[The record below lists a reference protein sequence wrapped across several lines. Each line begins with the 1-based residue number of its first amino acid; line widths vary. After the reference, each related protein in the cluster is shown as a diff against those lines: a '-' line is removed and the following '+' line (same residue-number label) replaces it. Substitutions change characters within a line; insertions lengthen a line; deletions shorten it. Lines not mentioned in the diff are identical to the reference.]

1 MLVILF
7 PYHWKGSEVNHLHE
21 LPELPELLE
30 LPELPGIL
38 PLLLT
43 RNKIINGDSF
53 RLKWEMGGGL
63 KSISDNIIKN
73 TREKS
78 LNFLPFQIKVK
89 KIISFKGT
97 LSVFQVTL
105 HAKFAMPH
113 SATVPLKPLSDQF
126 SGRYP

>member
-53 RLKWEMGGGL
+53 RLKWEMGGGGL
-63 KSISDNIIKN
+63 SQ
-73 TREKS
+73 
-78 LNFLPFQIKVK
+78 FQITLLRTHEKKV
-89 KIISFKGT
+89 
-97 LSVFQVTL
+97 
-105 HAKFAMPH
+105 
-113 SATVPLKPLSDQF
+113 
-126 SGRYP
+126 